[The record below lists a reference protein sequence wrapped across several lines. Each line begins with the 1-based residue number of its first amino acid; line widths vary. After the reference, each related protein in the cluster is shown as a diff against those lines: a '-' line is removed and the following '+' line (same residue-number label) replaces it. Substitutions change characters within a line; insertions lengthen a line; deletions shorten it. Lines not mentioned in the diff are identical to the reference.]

1 MQNYL
6 IEPLAPLVFRSGKPF
21 GAAAGADGNNFPLP
35 SSSAGLL
42 RTVAADQTKQA
53 FSVALKQQVC
63 RGPLLVKYEDA
74 KSLTILVPK
83 PANAM
88 YMKGQDNVVRLS
100 PQAFDNTECGSDLP
114 TGLLPVQMQSSI
126 KGKPA
131 SGTQYWSLQHVISW
145 QAGKSLTV
153 EDVKKE
159 GLASLPSEQRTHV
172 ALDDVSLSSD
182 YGRLFQTAGLAMQA
196 PKHQKTDEDANK
208 TDNDKKGWSNEQL
221 GFLLQTDKTLSN
233 DLVTFGGERRLSR
246 LHKLEAT
253 ATGLKPNQQLS
264 AEVRKSKG
272 LCLTLLTPAI
282 FAQGYLPAWIN
293 PNTLQGH
300 LPQLPSLELKLRAV
314 AIDRWLPVSGWDLA
328 QWKPKAMRKAVAAGA
343 VYWFEIIGD
352 VPNNLHE
359 TLWLTA
365 IADDAQDQ
373 RDGFGLVLPTAWQA
387 K

>member
-1 MQNYL
+1 MHNYL

-42 RTVAADQTKQA
+42 RTVAADQAKQA
-53 FSVALKQQVC
+53 FSDELKQQVC
-63 RGPLLVKYEDA
+63 RGPLLVKYQDS
-74 KSLTILVPK
+74 KVSTILVPK

-88 YMKGQDNVVRLS
+88 YLKGESNVVRLS
-100 PQAFDNTECGSDLP
+100 PQAFDDANCGSDLP
-114 TGLLPVQMQSSI
+114 TGLLPVQMQSTL

-131 SGTQYWSLQHVISW
+131 LGPQYWSLQNLKTW
-145 QAGKSLTV
+145 QAGEPLELET
-153 EDVKKE
+153 VKKN
-159 GLASLPSEQRTHV
+159 GLANLPSEQRTHV

-182 YGRLFQTAGLAMQA
+182 DGRLFQTAGLAMQA
-196 PKHQKTDEDANK
+196 HKHEETDKAKKTESYY
-208 TDNDKKGWSNEQL
+208 KGWDNEQL
-221 GFLLQTDKTLSN
+221 GFLLQTDKTLTS

-246 LHKLEAT
+246 LHKVEANT
-253 ATGLKPNQQLS
+253 TGLVPNQQLS
-264 AEVRKSKG
+264 AQIRTNKG

-282 FAQGYLPAWIN
+282 FAQGYLPAWID
-293 PNTLQGH
+293 PNTLQGR

-314 AIDRWLPVSGWDLA
+314 AIERWLPVSGWDLA

-343 VYWFEIIGD
+343 VYWFEVLGD

-359 TLWLTA
+359 ALWLTA
-365 IADDAQDQ
+365 LADDAQDQ
-373 RDGFGLVLPTAWQA
+373 RDGFGLVLPTAWQT